1 MSSLFR
7 HRKPEALTVYNDV
20 TDGLKTIYKNSILPI
35 EKGMVCTEKKTV
47 YFLKYKLYDVV
58 KMSIYLGPSALY
70 VDRT

>member
-35 EKGMVCTEKKTV
+35 EKGMVCTEKKTQFIF
-47 YFLKYKLYDVV
+47 YNPNFMMLLK
-58 KMSIYLGPSALY
+58 
-70 VDRT
+70 

>member
-35 EKGMVCTEKKTV
+35 EKGMVCTEKKQ
-47 YFLKYKLYDVV
+47 YIFYNPNFMMLLK
-58 KMSIYLGPSALY
+58 
-70 VDRT
+70 